1 MNNDEICL
9 NRFNSK
15 LNSINDIDPEI
26 KNKLATKA
34 SKLID
39 DVQTLG
45 KSQPT
50 HSLVELFAEL
60 PHIISNEFNQFN
72 INHNNKK
79 FIPTPPPLPLSTERI
94 QQLHGKGRLLGGVKK
109 AGKSSGKKGTK
120 QKSKPKPKAQGKVR
134 ARAKIKP
141 PSAVKTLGKSKKS
154 KKKAAHSESE
164 NEQSENEPPRT
175 TQSQDET
182 YDASSEN
189 EPHSDE
195 EKDSETAKKC
205 MSV

>member
-120 QKSKPKPKAQGKVR
+120 HKSKPKAQGKVR

-164 NEQSENEPPRT
+164 NEQSENEPPTT